1 MYTSILDPFSFFH
14 GFKSLFHMFICVFT
28 FHVLRLGF
36 VFISLLN
43 AMPFIHMFMHNAIG
57 AELLQGK

>member
-1 MYTSILDPFSFFH
+1 MLSFCFVPLLYIYK
-14 GFKSLFHMFICVFT
+14 FESLFHMFVCLFA
-28 FHVLRLGF
+28 FHMFKLGF

-43 AMPFIHMFMHNAIG
+43 AMPFIHMFVHNVIG